1 MLENEQTQNRDREAF
16 CASLH
21 RFLSLLDLSSLIP
34 SPSSMPP
41 MVRVMLS
48 RTGIDLSQI
57 DIGAVI
63 TSQMDAALSQMTD
76 AHWAFILD
84 RNDPSDA

>member
-1 MLENEQTQNRDREAF
+1 
-16 CASLH
+16 
-21 RFLSLLDLSSLIP
+21 
-34 SPSSMPP
+34 MPP
-41 MVRVMLS
+41 MVRMMLS

-63 TSQMDAALSQMTD
+63 TSQVDAALSQMTD

-84 RNDPSDA
+84 RNDPGDA

>member
-1 MLENEQTQNRDREAF
+1 
-16 CASLH
+16 
-21 RFLSLLDLSSLIP
+21 
-34 SPSSMPP
+34 MPP
-41 MVRVMLS
+41 MVRMMLS

-84 RNDPSDA
+84 RNDPGDA

>member
-1 MLENEQTQNRDREAF
+1 
-16 CASLH
+16 
-21 RFLSLLDLSSLIP
+21 
-34 SPSSMPP
+34 MPP

-84 RNDPSDA
+84 RNDPGDA

>member
-1 MLENEQTQNRDREAF
+1 
-16 CASLH
+16 
-21 RFLSLLDLSSLIP
+21 
-34 SPSSMPP
+34 MPP

-84 RNDPSDA
+84 RNDLGDA